1 MGVVRLS
8 VLTVIGVGAALAW
21 FGRDDGLEDHRI
33 GREDALFADVSDRVL
48 NGGTESVPDTM
59 TQSDTGKTEM
69 NDSITVALRS
79 DASPDTATRIR
90 ETPTPSPTSTS
101 ASTLAAA
108 QKPAVETS
116 TPEATP
122 TPEPTPILYVTGS
135 RVNVRG
141 GPSTAFGVIN
151 ALGYGSKVEDLGDAS
166 DGWREVRIVETGER
180 GFMAGRFLADEAP

>member
-1 MGVVRLS
+1 
-8 VLTVIGVGAALAW
+8 VLTVIGVGAALVW

-33 GREDALFADVSDRVL
+33 GREDALFADLSDRVL
-48 NGGTESVPDTM
+48 DGGADSVPDTM
-59 TQSDTGKTEM
+59 TQIDTGKTGM

-90 ETPTPSPTSTS
+90 ETPTPTPPSTS

-108 QKPAVETS
+108 QKPAVET
-116 TPEATP
+116 ATP
-122 TPEPTPILYVTGS
+122 TPEAAPLPEPAPVLYVTGS

-166 DGWREVRIVETGER
+166 DGWREVRILETGER

>member
-33 GREDALFADVSDRVL
+33 GREEALFADVSDRVL

>member
-122 TPEPTPILYVTGS
+122 TPEPTPMLYVTGS